1 MWRGSPDIRIK
12 SGLNRSPV
20 SATEETWGY
29 LDGCRYVLHDRD
41 TKFCASFRSVLAAGG
56 VKTMALP
63 ARSPNLSA
71 FAERW
76 VRSAKVECLS
86 KLEGPLSRTLA
97 EFSAHYH
104 ANEIIRAKA
113 TSSFS
118 RMLPI
123 KPNSAATP
131 LSVASGSEDCSSSM
145 PRPHEFF
152 DHTQNETIP
161 DAYAREGVNCL
172 GVGVEAE
179 NPRTSEDIEQF
190 LLAQA
195 TIDLAAQ
202 RRSSRWFSQIQD
214 SCLHLGRVPLRAW
227 QIGHWQARINPQFPV
242 GIKAF

>member
-1 MWRGSPDIRIK
+1 MEQIAR
-12 SGLNRSPV
+12 
-20 SATEETWGY
+20 SATQDTWGY

-41 TKFCASFRSVLAAGG
+41 TKFCASFRSVLAEGG

-63 ARSPNLSA
+63 ARSPNLNA
-71 FAERW
+71 FAKRW
-76 VRSAKVECLS
+76 VRSAKEECLS
-86 KLEGPLSRTLA
+86 KLILFGEGPLSRTLP

-104 ANEIIRAKA
+104 GERNHQGKGNNRL
-113 TSSFS
+113 F

-123 KPNSAATP
+123 NRTARPRRLVSLAARRTAQ
-131 LSVASGSEDCSSSM
+131 VSM

-202 RRSSRWFSQIQD
+202 RRS
-214 SCLHLGRVPLRAW
+214 
-227 QIGHWQARINPQFPV
+227 
-242 GIKAF
+242 

>member
-1 MWRGSPDIRIK
+1 MVTYCVLFFFIWKAAASMWRGSPDIRIK

-131 LSVASGSEDCSSSM
+131 LRVARFASVPGWW
-145 PRPHEFF
+145 
-152 DHTQNETIP
+152 
-161 DAYAREGVNCL
+161 AR
-172 GVGVEAE
+172 
-179 NPRTSEDIEQF
+179 
-190 LLAQA
+190 
-195 TIDLAAQ
+195 
-202 RRSSRWFSQIQD
+202 QD
-214 SCLHLGRVPLRAW
+214 SNL
-227 QIGHWQARINPQFPV
+227 
-242 GIKAF
+242 

>member
-1 MWRGSPDIRIK
+1 MILFGED
-12 SGLNRSPV
+12 
-20 SATEETWGY
+20 
-29 LDGCRYVLHDRD
+29 
-41 TKFCASFRSVLAAGG
+41 
-56 VKTMALP
+56 
-63 ARSPNLSA
+63 
-71 FAERW
+71 
-76 VRSAKVECLS
+76 
-86 KLEGPLSRTLA
+86 PLSRTLA
-97 EFSAHYH
+97 EFSTHYH
-104 ANEIIRAKA
+104 GERNHQGKGNKLLFPDAAD
-113 TSSFS
+113 
-118 RMLPI
+118 